1 MGTHL
6 AKNTAF
12 MTFASVGQKIIAF
25 VYFLC
30 LARVMMPETTGI
42 FFLATSFI
50 TMFSVLSDLG
60 LTSIVIR
67 EIAKDPKNRE
77 QYVRR
82 AIGLKLILISFA
94 VIIVSLATV
103 IFQYSDEISR
113 LIFITMIVMI
123 LDALALLCF
132 GVLRGSQLLTYEAM
146 SIVIGQCVTFL
157 IGGLSLFLNPDV
169 TWLVIALICGS
180 FTNLLVASFF
190 VVRTYGRKILKPI
203 FDGKAMKQAIH
214 VMIPFALAGIFTKIY
229 SNVDVLFISKF
240 MTTAAVGIYSVAY
253 KFTYAFQFLPLALSA
268 ALYPSL
274 SSTIEHN
281 LQATTKTFSRS
292 VWYIFLMVTPI
303 VFGMWIMAPFLVS
316 LTGSGYASSAVL
328 LRALIFVLFPSFLEI
343 PFGALLNAANR
354 QKTRMKILGI
364 CMLLNVTLDFFLITR
379 FGLFGVVIAS
389 LVSYSLMII
398 LECIAVVKFLPS
410 FLNAIFLKSVVGILL
425 SGFVM
430 FVFSYAL
437 LSKMSLIFL
446 LPCAFLVYAFSLF
459 VTKSFTKND
468 VESLRTLFHK
478 TSVV

>member
-190 VVRTYGRKILKPI
+190 VVRTYGRKIL
-203 FDGKAMKQAIH
+203 
-214 VMIPFALAGIFTKIY
+214 
-229 SNVDVLFISKF
+229 
-240 MTTAAVGIYSVAY
+240 
-253 KFTYAFQFLPLALSA
+253 
-268 ALYPSL
+268 
-274 SSTIEHN
+274 
-281 LQATTKTFSRS
+281 
-292 VWYIFLMVTPI
+292 
-303 VFGMWIMAPFLVS
+303 
-316 LTGSGYASSAVL
+316 
-328 LRALIFVLFPSFLEI
+328 
-343 PFGALLNAANR
+343 
-354 QKTRMKILGI
+354 
-364 CMLLNVTLDFFLITR
+364 
-379 FGLFGVVIAS
+379 
-389 LVSYSLMII
+389 
-398 LECIAVVKFLPS
+398 
-410 FLNAIFLKSVVGILL
+410 
-425 SGFVM
+425 
-430 FVFSYAL
+430 
-437 LSKMSLIFL
+437 
-446 LPCAFLVYAFSLF
+446 
-459 VTKSFTKND
+459 
-468 VESLRTLFHK
+468 
-478 TSVV
+478 